1 MKEFYFTIKVCTLT
15 DKYFGRTVTEDP
27 KEIEKVFNHYANFK
41 MVKKVGKKGELIQHL
56 DNYSCVKCGEQ
67 EAFLVRIQVFASYE
81 PTESDV
87 DTRELVEHYSMS
99 YTY

>member
-1 MKEFYFTIKVCTLT
+1 MKEFYFTIQVCTLT

-27 KEIEKVFNHYANFK
+27 KEMEKVFDHYANLK
-41 MVKKVGKKGELIQHL
+41 MFKKVSKKGELIQHL
-56 DNYSCVKCGEQ
+56 DNYSCVKCEDH
-67 EAFLVRIQVFASYE
+67 EIFLVRIQVFASYE